1 MMRRT
6 YAAAILVIAS
16 LIIATSCG
24 AGTGPKATIFNRTL
38 RVGWTSEPDTMNP
51 LTTYATEAIEVQ
63 QLIYDKLLGYG
74 LDLKPQPELAT
85 SWKYSTDGLTLTFTL
100 RKNVLWHDGTPFT
113 SADVKYTYDLIHSNN
128 IGSYAQWLTHM
139 ASIDASD
146 DNTVVIKF
154 DKPQAF
160 NPGLVI
166 PILPKHIWSAMTV
179 AQIEKTPNDHPIG
192 TGPFKFTVW
201 QKGTSLTVDRND
213 SWWGPKVAAK
223 TIIWILYGN
232 DEVMG
237 QALRRGEVDI
247 LLQVPPTIFDGLQ
260 GVSHVT
266 RISLASWSFHHIG
279 INVST
284 DAKSGG
290 NPLLRDK
297 VIRQALSYAV
307 DRNQLV
313 QIALAGH
320 GKPGS
325 TIVPLGLGDW
335 HLNIPA
341 DQQMNANP
349 NKAKQMLDAAGYLD
363 RKGNGVRESP
373 DGHPLKFRLIAIETT
388 TVDVRAAQLFRDA
401 AKNVGIEL
409 DLQTLDT
416 NTLGNTVYNAS
427 APNWDIFVWG
437 WDSGVPDPDYMLGV
451 PLCNQIG
458 GNNDVYYCNS
468 TYDQMY
474 DQQASTLDVKARL
487 AIVNQMQQMYYDDA
501 AYIIMWYQD
510 KLQAYRDDT
519 WQGWTRVP
527 GGLIFNFTR
536 DNYLDVKPV

>member
-1 MMRRT
+1 MRRSCLT
-6 YAAAILVIAS
+6 ILLVTTTLVLGTACAGSTPSAA
-16 LIIATSCG
+16 TNY
-24 AGTGPKATIFNRTL
+24 NRTL
-38 RVGWTSEPDTMNP
+38 KVGWTSEPDTMNP
-51 LTTYATEAIEVQ
+51 LTTYATEADEVL

-74 LDLKPQPELAT
+74 LDLKPEPELAT
-85 SWKYSTDGLTLTFTL
+85 SFKYSTDGLTLTFNL
-100 RKNVLWHDGTPFT
+100 RQNVKWQDGTPFT
-113 SADVKYTYDLIHSNN
+113 SADVKYTYDLIHANS
-128 IGSYAQWLTHM
+128 IGQYAQWLTHM
-139 ASIDASD
+139 TAVTAPD
-146 DNTVVIKF
+146 DNSVVLTF

-160 NPGLVI
+160 NPGLAV
-166 PILPKHIWSAMTV
+166 PIVPKHIWSTKTV
-179 AQIEKTPNDHPIG
+179 DQVEKFTNDHPIG
-192 TGPFKFTVW
+192 TGPFKFTEW

-213 SWWGPKVAAK
+213 AWWGPKVAARE
-223 TIIWILYGN
+223 IIWILYGN

-260 GVSHVT
+260 GASHVK
-266 RISLASWSFHHIG
+266 RISQPSWSFHHIG
-279 INVST
+279 INVS
-284 DAKSGG
+284 DNPKSGG
-290 NPLLRDK
+290 NPLLKDL

-325 TIVPLGLGDW
+325 TIVPPGLTDW
-335 HLNIPA
+335 HLEIPA
-341 DQQMNANP
+341 GQQMDANP
-349 NKAKQMLDAAGYLD
+349 SKAKQMLDAAGYVD
-363 RKGNGVRESP
+363 KGTGVRVSP
-373 DGHPLKFRLIAIETT
+373 DGKPLKFRLIAIETT

-401 AKNVGIEL
+401 AKAVGIEL

-416 NTLGNTVYNAS
+416 NTLGNTVYNAA

-458 GNNDVYYCNS
+458 SNNDVYYCDKS
-468 TYDQMY
+468 YDGKY
-474 DQQASTLDVKARL
+474 DQQASTLDPKARKT
-487 AIVNQMQQMYYDDA
+487 IVDDMQRQYYDAA
-501 AYIIMWYQD
+501 AYLIMWYQD

-519 WQGWTRVP
+519 WQGWTKVP

-536 DNYLDVKPV
+536 DNYLNVKPV

>member
-1 MMRRT
+1 
-6 YAAAILVIAS
+6 
-16 LIIATSCG
+16 
-24 AGTGPKATIFNRTL
+24 
-38 RVGWTSEPDTMNP
+38 MNP
-51 LTTYATEAIEVQ
+51 LTTYATEAVEVQ

-74 LDLKPQPELAT
+74 LDLSAQPELAT
-85 SWKYSTDGLTLTFTL
+85 SYKYSTDGLTLTFTL
-100 RKNVLWHDGTPFT
+100 RKNVLWQDSTPFT
-113 SADVKYTYDLIHSNN
+113 SADVKYTYDLIHANN

-139 ASIDASD
+139 TSIDAPD

-166 PILPKHIWSAMTV
+166 PILPKHIWSLMSV
-179 AQIEKTPNDHPIG
+179 AQIEKAPNDHPIG
-192 TGPFKFTVW
+192 TGPFKFTEW
-201 QKGTSLTVDRND
+201 QKGTSVTVDRND

-223 TIIWILYGN
+223 KIIWILYGN

-266 RISLASWSFHHIG
+266 RISLPSWSFHHIG
-279 INVST
+279 INVSS

-290 NPLLRDK
+290 NPLLRDR

-341 DQQMNANP
+341 GQQMNANP
-349 NKAKQMLDAAGYLD
+349 DKAKQMLDAAGYID

-373 DGHPLKFRLIAIETT
+373 GGHPLKFRLIAIETT

-416 NTLGNTVYNAS
+416 NTLGSTVYNAS

-474 DQQASTLDVKARL
+474 DQQASTLDVKARR
-487 AIVNQMQQMYYDDA
+487 AIVDDMQKTYYEDA
-501 AYIIMWYQD
+501 AYLIMWYQD

-519 WQGWTRVP
+519 WQGWNRVP